1 MILAP
6 TPVSTAFLTALALIA
21 FAANSVLCR
30 IALGQEL
37 IDAASFASI
46 RVISG
51 AMVLAMIALPRWH
64 RRGYERADFWAAAAL
79 FLYMVCFS
87 YAYISLSTGTGAL
100 ILFGAVQITMFIA
113 ALRAGEEFVL
123 LSWIGLSLAGGG
135 LIYLVLPGV
144 TAPDPT
150 GASFMAM
157 AGVGWGW
164 YTLRGRNVR
173 DPLGATAN
181 NFLVGIPPVVIVS
194 FIFLETQQTS
204 LAGILL
210 AVASGAVASGLGYV
224 IWFAALPGL
233 TTTRA
238 ATVMLSV
245 PVIAAFGG
253 VIFLSELV
261 TTRLVV
267 ASLAILGG
275 IWLILAQK
283 SPRPAP

>member
-6 TPVSTAFLTALALIA
+6 SAASTAFLTALALIA

-37 IDAASFASI
+37 IDAASFTSI

-51 AMVLAMIALPRWH
+51 AIVLAMFALPRWR
-64 RRGYERADFWAAAAL
+64 RRGHERTDFRAAAAL
-79 FLYMVCFS
+79 IVYMIFFS
-87 YAYISLSTGTGAL
+87 YAYVSLSTGTGAL
-100 ILFGAVQITMFIA
+100 ILFGAVQLTMFIA
-113 ALRAGEEFVL
+113 ALRAGEEFAL
-123 LSWIGLSLAGGG
+123 LSWIGLVLAAFG

-150 GASFMAM
+150 GAVFMGVAGM
-157 AGVGWGW
+157 AWGW
-164 YTLRGRNVR
+164 YTLRGRGVR

-181 NFLVGIPPVVIVS
+181 NFIVGIPPVVIVS
-194 FIFLETQQTS
+194 LSFLQSQQVS

-210 AVASGAVASGLGYV
+210 AGASGTIASGLGYV
-224 IWFAALPGL
+224 IWFAALRGL
-233 TTTRA
+233 TTTVA

-261 TTRLVV
+261 TIRLIL
-267 ASLAILGG
+267 ASVAILGG
-275 IWLILAQK
+275 IWLVLSQRNA
-283 SPRPAP
+283 RPAG